1 MGKIKGQRL
10 HMLPNSMED
19 LEIMEAQTEMLS
31 GNSRIKAEIKKQLN
45 QIRKR
50 LEAQDKLA
58 QENKRR
64 DIIRRLREAGW
75 EGKNED

>member
-1 MGKIKGQRL
+1 
-10 HMLPNSMED
+10 MED
-19 LEIMEAQTEMLS
+19 LERIEAQTEMLS

>member
-1 MGKIKGQRL
+1 MGKVKGQRL
-10 HMLPNSMED
+10 HMLPNSMEH
-19 LEIMEAQTEMLS
+19 LERTEIQNEMLS

-50 LEAQDKLA
+50 LEAQEKLA

-64 DIIRRLREAGW
+64 EIIRRLHEAGW
-75 EGKNED
+75 KGKNED

>member
-1 MGKIKGQRL
+1 MGKVKGQRL

-50 LEAQDKLA
+50 LEAQEKLA

-64 DIIRRLREAGW
+64 EIIRRLHEAGW
-75 EGKNED
+75 KGKNED

>member
-1 MGKIKGQRL
+1 
-10 HMLPNSMED
+10 MLPNSMED
-19 LEIMEAQTEMLS
+19 LERTEIQNEMIS

-50 LEAQDKLA
+50 LEAQEKLA

-64 DIIRRLREAGW
+64 EIIRRLHEAGW
-75 EGKNED
+75 KGKNED